1 MSQDLTQ
8 WIAEVRTL
16 QRQLADTRRERDQ
29 AHNSAANW
37 RRLYE
42 NEARQ
47 RRQEAEQHQ
56 AQMADMPQRILEQQ
70 QAHHEVQTVAEGLG
84 QATSLSDLQTQLT
97 ALVQRCQR
105 LTESL
110 EAERCAHAHT
120 RQSLTAALGDTFD
133 MLKLDRALAVRM
145 APGDQPLVRPTAIAE
160 HDQVLIPLQELRP

>member
-29 AHNSAANW
+29 AHNSGANW

-56 AQMADMPQRILEQQ
+56 AQRMELTQQLLNLQRAQSEAHIL
-70 QAHHEVQTVAEGLG
+70 AEGLE
-84 QATSLSDLQTQLT
+84 QADSLTDLQQQLT
-97 ALVQRCQR
+97 ALVQRCQD
-105 LTESL
+105 LSQAL
-110 EAERCAHAHT
+110 EAERQAHAQT
-120 RQSLTAALGDTFD
+120 RQALTAALGDTFD
-133 MLKLDRALAVRM
+133 ILKLGRSLAVR
-145 APGDQPLVRPTAIAE
+145 PTSATPVVSP
-160 HDQVLIPLQELRP
+160 H

>member
-47 RRQEAEQHQ
+47 RRQEAEQYQ
-56 AQMADMPQRILEQQ
+56 AQIADLLQRLEEQKGA
-70 QAHHEVQTVAEGLG
+70 QAEAQTLAEGLE
-84 QATSLSDLQTQLT
+84 QADSMASLEGQLT
-97 ALVQRCQR
+97 ALVQRCHQ
-105 LTESL
+105 LNQSL
-110 EAERCAHAHT
+110 NSERQAHDHT
-120 RQSLTAALGDTFD
+120 RQTLIAALGDTFD
-133 MLKLDRALAVRM
+133 MIKLEPSPA
-145 APGDQPLVRPTAIAE
+145 VRPTPAA
-160 HDQVLIPLQELRP
+160 LSTASSR